1 MNTKFKIGEKV
12 IYKNT
17 VEIVAAIV
25 LNKNGTFYTL
35 EHREN
40 NCCYMSASVPE
51 NNLKKYEQIL
61 DNTEKRYLKNVI
73 KPFKDRVI
81 SISKKSCFDNEYIHI
96 ELPDNDCI
104 LLPYFKK
111 NIMYKGMK
119 KREKYTLKELGLF
132 EEDK

>member
-12 IYKNT
+12 IYKNKLWY
-17 VEIVAAIV
+17 VDIIVITKKDIYYQ
-25 LNKNGTFYTL
+25 LFDGSNDSDIEYGIE
-35 EHREN
+35 EHK
-40 NCCYMSASVPE
+40 
-51 NNLKKYEQIL
+51 LKKYEQIL

-73 KPFKDRVI
+73 KPFKNRVI
-81 SISKKSCFDNEYIHI
+81 SISKKSCFDKEYIHI
-96 ELPDNDCI
+96 ELPDNDSI

-119 KREKYTLKELGLF
+119 REKKYTLKELGLF